1 VFRKIQHLENTMTTI
16 KTTLIALATAVPA
29 LAFSFTSQATTLKYI
44 DTALVEVCKAA
55 KSNKVFKLKSAI
67 KSYHLRDKTVAL
79 KVMCNGD
86 DIITFAKKNGATKTA
101 YKLQK
106 STGDMS
112 NIDLAVIDKINITF
126 TE

>member
-1 VFRKIQHLENTMTTI
+1 MTTI
-16 KTTLIALATAVPA
+16 KTTLIALATTIPA
-29 LAFSFTSQATTLKYI
+29 LAFSLTSQATSITYM
-44 DTALVEVCKAA
+44 DAALVEVCKAA

-86 DIITFAKKNGATKTA
+86 DIITFAAKNGATKTA

-106 STGDMS
+106 SIGDTS
-112 NIDLAVIDKINITF
+112 YIDLAVIDKINITF